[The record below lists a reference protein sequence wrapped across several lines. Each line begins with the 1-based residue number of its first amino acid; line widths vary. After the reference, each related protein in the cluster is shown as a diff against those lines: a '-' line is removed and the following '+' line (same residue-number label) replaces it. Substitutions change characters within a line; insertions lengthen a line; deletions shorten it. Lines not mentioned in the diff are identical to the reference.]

1 MFVQIAIGSLL
12 MLTTISLT
20 GATLLVVEVLI
31 RRFQPW
37 LTREPHGPKLAIVL
51 IAAAL
56 WVMGVVTVDVWTW
69 ALAFDLLGILP
80 TLESSVYFALVSFTT
95 LGYGDL
101 VLPHQGNG
109 ASGGQFQNVPLKIAA
124 AQIGAHLGI
133 KTLMAGVG
141 QQPCGHAVRIFP
153 DCQQVNGIIMPV
165 AIVNMMRDVSR
176 VEIAT
181 MIGGGDCRGVEGLKA
196 FQIGCS
202 GVGSFE
208 HLLPHVI
215 LPLPCPL

>member
-69 ALAFDLLGILP
+69 ALNPRSISRSCRSRRSVTAIWCCRRTGGFWAACAAP
-80 TLESSVYFALVSFTT
+80 T
-95 LGYGDL
+95 
-101 VLPHQGNG
+101 
-109 ASGGQFQNVPLKIAA
+109 AS
-124 AQIGAHLGI
+124 
-133 KTLMAGVG
+133 
-141 QQPCGHAVRIFP
+141 
-153 DCQQVNGIIMPV
+153 
-165 AIVNMMRDVSR
+165 
-176 VEIAT
+176 
-181 MIGGGDCRGVEGLKA
+181 
-196 FQIGCS
+196 
-202 GVGSFE
+202 
-208 HLLPHVI
+208 
-215 LPLPCPL
+215 